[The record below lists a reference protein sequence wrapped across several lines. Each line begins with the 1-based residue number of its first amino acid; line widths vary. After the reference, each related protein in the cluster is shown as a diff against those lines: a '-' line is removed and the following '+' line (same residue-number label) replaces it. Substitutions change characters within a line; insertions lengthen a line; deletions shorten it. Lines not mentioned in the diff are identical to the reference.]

1 MPQVTIDAF
10 HLGIKLYIYFLKNE
24 TMTLQIFHLK
34 DKSEDT
40 AIHWQPWLQHCDQE
54 ETESCQIKGKKK
66 RSKSPQ
72 NQRKND
78 LQEQNSIQSS
88 NGVEFK

>member
-34 DKSEDT
+34 VSQK
-40 AIHWQPWLQHCDQE
+40 ILQSTGNHGSNI
-54 ETESCQIKGKKK
+54 TTKKK
-66 RSKSPQ
+66 QSLARQKERRNEAKAPKT
-72 NQRKND
+72 NEEMIYKNKT
-78 LQEQNSIQSS
+78 
-88 NGVEFK
+88 V

>member
-1 MPQVTIDAF
+1 MDAF

-40 AIHWQPWLQHCDQE
+40 AIHWQSWLQHYDQE

-72 NQRKND
+72 NQRRND
-78 LQEQNSIQSS
+78 LQEQDKIS
-88 NGVEFK
+88 KLKWC

>member
-24 TMTLQIFHLK
+24 TMTLHIFHLK

-40 AIHWQPWLQHCDQE
+40 AIHWQSWLQHYDQE
-54 ETESCQIKGKKK
+54 ETESCQKKERRNEAK
-66 RSKSPQ
+66 APKTEEKTIY
-72 NQRKND
+72 KNKT
-78 LQEQNSIQSS
+78 
-88 NGVEFK
+88 V

>member
-1 MPQVTIDAF
+1 
-10 HLGIKLYIYFLKNE
+10 
-24 TMTLQIFHLK
+24 MTWQIFHLK

-40 AIHWQPWLQHCDQE
+40 AIRWQSWLQHYDQE

-72 NQRKND
+72 NKKKKND
-78 LQEQNSIQSS
+78 LEEQNSIA
-88 NGVEFK
+88 KLKWC

>member
-34 DKSEDT
+34 DKSEGT
-40 AIHWQPWLQHCDQE
+40 AIHWQSWLQHYDQE

-78 LQEQNSIQSS
+78 LQEQNSIA
-88 NGVEFK
+88 KLKWC

>member
-1 MPQVTIDAF
+1 MDAF

-40 AIHWQPWLQHCDQE
+40 AIHWQSTGNHGSNI
-54 ETESCQIKGKKK
+54 TTKKK
-66 RSKSPQ
+66 
-72 NQRKND
+72 
-78 LQEQNSIQSS
+78 QSLAR
-88 NGVEFK
+88 